1 MTGAGSSISGI
12 GHRAE
17 QTNLADFRLANH
29 VQMSQG
35 IGAFEKIP
43 MYRIRLFL
51 LIIQCL
57 FGRERSFA
65 AHRTLTFRAMP
76 LFDTD
81 VTKMFTHGYGRFME
95 LGLWNLLLSSDLR
108 KIAFK
113 KKLAPTTSNEI
124 FSYKKSI
131 KAFQKLEL
139 TTQLVHWD
147 DRTFYLEHI
156 IRSEDGTVCATAIV
170 TGVMRSPGGVVR
182 PADIIREAGLMVE
195 PGALSASTSNAIL
208 ALQGMDVQLPQRLA
222 A

>member
-1 MTGAGSSISGI
+1 MRSKNATKSISTI
-12 GHRAE
+12 A
-17 QTNLADFRLANH
+17 
-29 VQMSQG
+29 
-35 IGAFEKIP
+35 
-43 MYRIRLFL
+43 MYRFRLFL

-57 FGRERSFA
+57 VSPELSFA
-65 AHRTLTFRAMP
+65 AHRTLKFRAMP

-139 TTQLVHWD
+139 TTKLVHWD
-147 DRTFYLEHI
+147 ERTFYLEHV
-156 IRSEDGTVCATAIV
+156 IRSEDGSVCATAIV
-170 TGVMRSPGGVVR
+170 TGVMRSPQGVVR
-182 PADIIREAGLMVE
+182 PADIIREAGLLVE
-195 PGALSASTSNAIL
+195 PDALSASTSNAIL
-208 ALQGMDVQLPQRLA
+208 ALQGMDIAIAP
-222 A
+222 

>member
-1 MTGAGSSISGI
+1 MG
-12 GHRAE
+12 
-17 QTNLADFRLANH
+17 
-29 VQMSQG
+29 QG
-35 IGAFEKIP
+35 VGAFEKIP

-57 FGRERSFA
+57 LGQERSFA
-65 AHRTLTFRAMP
+65 THRTLTFRAMP

-108 KIAFK
+108 KIAFQ

-131 KAFQKLEL
+131 RAFQKLEL
-139 TTQLVHWD
+139 TTKLVHWD
-147 DRTFYLEHI
+147 ERTFYLEHV
-156 IRSEDGTVCATAIV
+156 IRSDDGSVCATAIV
-170 TGVMRSPGGVVR
+170 TGVMRSPKGVVR
-182 PADIIREAGLMVE
+182 PADIIREAGLKVE